1 MHNYDINI
9 KWDQLMSPPTL
20 KIMDEKFIASCRAQH
35 DLYNELPGCI
45 RYLSM
50 LSLGLLQHN
59 VMLYDIDITAA
70 TNTSS
75 IISSMEEALWLQT
88 VTGVN
93 CQVTFTITS
102 I

>member
-35 DLYNELPGCI
+35 DIYNELPGCI
-45 RYLSM
+45 WYLSM
-50 LSLGLLQHN
+50 LSLGLLQHKN

-75 IISSMEEALWLQT
+75 IISSIWKKPFGCRL
-88 VTGVN
+88 
-93 CQVTFTITS
+93 
-102 I
+102 

>member
-1 MHNYDINI
+1 MIYTMNFLVAFGI
-9 KWDQLMSPPTL
+9 LTL
-20 KIMDEKFIASCRAQH
+20 
-35 DLYNELPGCI
+35 
-45 RYLSM
+45 
-50 LSLGLLQHN
+50 LSLGLLLLIHN
-59 VMLYDIDITAA
+59 VMLYDVDITAA

>member
-1 MHNYDINI
+1 MLHLHMLIRQI
-9 KWDQLMSPPTL
+9 SCS
-20 KIMDEKFIASCRAQH
+20 KILILGQNPSFWQH
-35 DLYNELPGCI
+35 W
-45 RYLSM
+45 
-50 LSLGLLQHN
+50 GLLQHN

-93 CQVTFTITS
+93 CLVTFTITS